1 MLEWIQFIVG
11 AALILGGFWGI
22 RQYQQSGFDQ
32 EVGYRYIQKLSG
44 EVESLYTQSIQPVM
58 AKLTD
63 AEREALTLEAAALL
77 KENWT
82 AAVKADQSARAD
94 EMLAGLEGDKLQQ
107 KTMELLSITYSLN
120 GPKVASAEK
129 KQLAKWTD
137 AERSQNREALLRAVL
152 DESAPL
158 PQAVASAVGEL
169 TEQEADVTR
178 RGRNA
183 QAKHA
188 APKHADPAD
197 YAHATGLEALWGYLY
212 VTNQTQRLDELITL
226 AIARTEEIW
235 HRQNSK

>member
-1 MLEWIQFIVG
+1 MQGEEIR
-11 AALILGGFWGI
+11 AAQAAF
-22 RQYQQSGFDQ
+22 
-32 EVGYRYIQKLSG
+32 
-44 EVESLYTQSIQPVM
+44 SLP
-58 AKLTD
+58 D
-63 AEREALTLEAAALL
+63 PRE
-77 KENWT
+77 
-82 AAVKADQSARAD
+82 
-94 EMLAGLEGDKLQQ
+94 
-107 KTMELLSITYSLN
+107 LN
-120 GPKVASAEK
+120 PL
-129 KQLAKWTD
+129 QLAYVGDTLHD
-137 AERSQNREALLRAVL
+137 LYVRSLLVSRKMSVG
-152 DESAPL
+152 SMHK
-158 PQAVASAVGEL
+158 QAVRAAIENEL